1 MKRFPMP
8 GAPGRSR
15 ARAMALS
22 CAAAVSAA
30 IGAAPAHAEGELN
43 ILTWEGYAD
52 PSFIEPFEAAT
63 GCTVS
68 ATYVGS
74 NDDFAPKLAAG
85 GGVFDL
91 VSPSIDSTAPLIQ
104 AGFVQPIDTS
114 RIEAWDEI
122 YEKFRTAEGI
132 NADGDVYGVPYAWG
146 AIAFM
151 YRPDKFDEPPT
162 SIAALWDPA
171 LEGRVSLWDDK
182 SALYVAARL
191 NGDEN
196 IYALDDE
203 QLAAAEEKLLEQ
215 RPLVRKYW
223 STAGELVDLYK
234 ADEVWISN
242 TWAGY
247 QSSLLADEGI
257 EVVEF
262 IPEENAE
269 GWMDSFMIVD
279 GTPNE
284 DCAYEFLN
292 MALSEAGQCGVA
304 NVNGYS
310 VANPEAARSCM
321 SDEQFAALHQDD
333 PDYLDSLLLWE
344 NLGPR
349 LQDYTK
355 RWNAVKSQ

>member
-1 MKRFPMP
+1 MTRRITSGCTRTTTFV
-8 GAPGRSR
+8 
-15 ARAMALS
+15 
-22 CAAAVSAA
+22 AAAVAA
-30 IGAAPAHAEGELN
+30 LAGPAAHAAGELN

-52 PSFIEPFEAAT
+52 DSFIAPFEEAT
-63 GCTVS
+63 GCKVS

-114 RIEAWDEI
+114 RIEQWGEL
-122 YEKFRTAEGI
+122 YEKFRTTEGI
-132 NADGDVYGVPYAWG
+132 NSDGKVYGVPYAWG

-151 YRPDKFDEPPT
+151 YRPDKFETPPT
-162 SIAALWDPA
+162 SLAALWDPA

-191 NGDEN
+191 NGDN
-196 IYALDDE
+196 DIYHLDDE
-203 QLAAAEEKLLEQ
+203 QIAAAGEKLVEQ
-215 RPLVRKYW
+215 KPLIRKYW

-234 ADEVWISN
+234 SDEVWISN

-247 QSSLLADEGI
+247 QSSLLAEEGV

-292 MALSEAGQCGVA
+292 MAISEAGQCGVA
-304 NVNGYS
+304 NTNGYS
-310 VANPEAARSCM
+310 ATNPVAARECM
-321 SDEQFAALHQDD
+321 TDEQFAALHQDD

-349 LQDYTK
+349 LGDYANA
-355 RWNAVKSQ
+355 WNSVKSR